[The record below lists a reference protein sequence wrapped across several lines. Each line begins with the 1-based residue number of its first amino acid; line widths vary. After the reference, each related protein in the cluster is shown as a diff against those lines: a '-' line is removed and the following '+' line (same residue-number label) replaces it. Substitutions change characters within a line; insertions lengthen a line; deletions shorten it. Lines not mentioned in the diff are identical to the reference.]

1 MVQVP
6 LNLFIFLLGTV
17 IGSFINTCIYR
28 IPRGKSVAYPPSYC
42 PQCGYNLKPADLIP
56 IFSYLLLKGKCR
68 KCREA
73 ISGQYILVEI
83 LTGFMFTLAF
93 IKFGLTIE
101 FLIAAVLITSLI
113 ISAFIDLKY
122 QVIPDKV
129 VLTTF
134 IMGLLLNILINKEN
148 ILYHLMGFALGGG
161 TIFLIVVLSRGGMG
175 GGDIKLFAAV
185 GIFLGFRLTALALLL
200 SFILGSFAGIVLVL
214 LKRKKIND
222 AIPFG
227 PFIALASVISLFVGE
242 KILAWYLGLF

>member
-1 MVQVP
+1 M
-6 LNLFIFLLGTV
+6 
-17 IGSFINTCIYR
+17 
-28 IPRGKSVAYPPSYC
+28 
-42 PQCGYNLKPADLIP
+42 
-56 IFSYLLLKGKCR
+56 
-68 KCREA
+68 
-73 ISGQYILVEI
+73 EI

-129 VLTTF
+129 VLPTF